1 MTQHKKDKCNL
12 DSWYWPGL
20 ICFLI
25 REDKSSIHYILICG
39 DAVSRGLQCYLVL
52 QCLMV
57 VLMMVVMVGG
67 TPKTLH
73 GDVSIY
79 KPISW

>member
-1 MTQHKKDKCNL
+1 MYKIINL
-12 DSWYWPGL
+12 NSGYWTRM
-20 ICFLI
+20 ISFVI
-25 REDKSSIHYILICG
+25 MEDKSSIDYILICG
-39 DAVSRGLQCYLVL
+39 DGVSRGLQCCLVL

-57 VLMMVVMVGG
+57 VLVMVVVVGG